1 MKKNKLI
8 VEQILAIKELEKTVL
23 SLKAVIDAAEMQIVC
38 IGGPLNDN
46 VRQYNKE
53 QMQEWG
59 KVLKI
64 LQTI

>member
-8 VEQILAIKELEKTVL
+8 VEQILAIKKLEKTVL

-38 IGGPLNDN
+38 VGGPLNDN

-59 KVLKI
+59 RVLKI
-64 LQTI
+64 LKTI